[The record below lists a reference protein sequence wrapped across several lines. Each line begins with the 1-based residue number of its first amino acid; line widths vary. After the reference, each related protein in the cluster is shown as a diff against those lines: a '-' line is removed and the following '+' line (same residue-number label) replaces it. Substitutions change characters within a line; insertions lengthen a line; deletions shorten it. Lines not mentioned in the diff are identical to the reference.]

1 MRQFARPSRV
11 VRALI
16 ALVLASAA
24 VAVAGPIDPAAAATG
39 DVYFAQ
45 GEQLVPVARGSV
57 TPQDALVALLAG
69 PSAAERTAGM
79 RTYIPAGTPLR
90 SLTIADGVATADL
103 GELFIQGT
111 NGDSLDARLTQVV
124 YTLTAGPGVTS
135 VRVLIK
141 GGTPLGIFPGIN
153 ATGPLTRS
161 GLATPSLPAPKPP
174 TAPPPTPVNAATK
187 DLQTTLVALGYLA
200 SGAADG
206 EPGPQ
211 TTNAIIAFQ
220 KWQGLPRDGQA
231 GPATVAALA
240 SASRPSPVTRGGSGK
255 RIEIL
260 LDRQLALAIDDNR
273 VVRTIAVSSGA
284 PATPTPPGSYTVFG
298 RYAKWWSV
306 PFQDWLPWSLQ
317 FVGGIAL
324 HEYPN
329 VPVTPASHG
338 CVRQTRFDA
347 RWLYDF
353 TPLGTPVRVIA
364 TSR

>member
-1 MRQFARPSRV
+1 MRPHSRPRQV
-11 VRALI
+11 LHAAL
-16 ALVLASAA
+16 AVAMLVLGVLAIAPPDRAS
-24 VAVAGPIDPAAAATG
+24 AATG

-45 GEQLVPVARGSV
+45 GEQLVPVSRSAA

-69 PSAAERTAGM
+69 PTAAEKVAGM
-79 RTYIPAGTPLR
+79 RTYVPAGTPLR
-90 SLTIADGVATADL
+90 SLVIADGIATADL

-111 NGDSLDARLTQVV
+111 NGESLDARVTQVV
-124 YTLTAGPGVTS
+124 YTLTASPDVTS
-135 VRVLIK
+135 VRILIK
-141 GGTPLGIFPGIN
+141 GGTPLGIFAGIN
-153 ATGPLTRS
+153 ATVPLTRAS
-161 GLATPSLPAPKPP
+161 LATPSLPAPKPP
-174 TAPPPTPVNAATK
+174 TVAPPPPVSAATQ
-187 DLQTTLVALGYLA
+187 DLQTRLVELGYLPP
-200 SGAADG
+200 GAADG
-206 EPGPQ
+206 EAGPQ
-211 TTNAIIAFQ
+211 TTNAVIAFQ
-220 KWQGLPRDGQA
+220 KWQGLARDGQTGA
-231 GPATVAALA
+231 ATLAALA
-240 SASRPSPVTRGGSGK
+240 SASRPTPITKGGSGK

-260 LDRQLALAIDDNR
+260 LDRQVALAIQDNR

-298 RYAKWWSV
+298 RYARWWSV

-353 TPLGTPVRVIA
+353 APLGTPVRVIA
-364 TSR
+364 SSR